1 MRNYSRFR
9 ADIIE
14 RGGTSNVEDK
24 KEKSLYE
31 GFKLFLRAVRVSH
44 TLERR
49 LYPTIFLAN
58 AISALTPYVVI
69 YLSAL
74 ILNELSSYRR
84 PEYLWKLVI
93 LTVGVSGGLSLIS
106 AILRHVR
113 NKEYEVFQVNYRK
126 LFVDK
131 AFEMDYQDISDQ
143 ETFDL
148 RSKIQQAENWAGWGF
163 ECVMRVFLGLTRSV
177 TGIIGALALTVSLFF
192 IKVPATNQKLQFLNN
207 PIFMLLFFGFLIG
220 LSLIAGKLAGYVYK
234 CYANSAEEATLGN
247 RIYSY
252 FGFFNSAKR
261 DVDIRMYEQGRIMNY
276 YFLKENAFTINGP
289 LAKLAR
295 GRGGVCASVAQAC
308 SAVLT
313 GGVYLFTCLKAIAG
327 AFGIGSITRYVGAAT
342 QFSLYMTDL
351 IGSISNIKNN
361 VPFLENCFTYLD
373 MPNRMYKGSLTTE
386 KRADRNYDVEFKDVS
401 FKYPGT
407 DAWALRH
414 ISIKFKVG
422 KRLAVVGENG
432 SGKTTFIKLLCR
444 LYDPQ
449 EGEILLNGI
458 DIKKY
463 DYKDYMDIFSVVFQ
477 DFELLSQPL
486 ADNIA
491 GNKDYDAKRVMK
503 VLEDVGFTE
512 RLATMPNGIETLL
525 YSEYIKE
532 GVNLSGG
539 EEQKVAI
546 ARALYKDAPFLI
558 LDEPTAALD
567 PIAEADIYS
576 HLNTIVDDRT
586 AVYISH
592 RLSSC
597 RFCDEILV
605 FDKGAIVERGTH
617 EGLLEN
623 VKGKYYELWNAQAR
637 HYSTH
642 FSA

>member
-1 MRNYSRFR
+1 MRFR
-9 ADIIE
+9 AGITK
-14 RGGTSNVEDK
+14 RGGTSNVEEK
-24 KEKSLYE
+24 REKSLYE

-49 LYPTIFLAN
+49 LYPTIFIAN

-69 YLSAL
+69 YFSAL

-93 LTVGVSGGLSLIS
+93 LTIGISGGLSLIS

-113 NKEYEVFQVNYRK
+113 NKQYEVFQVNYRK

-131 AFEMDYQDISDQ
+131 AFEMDYQDISNQ
-143 ETFDL
+143 EIFDL

-163 ECVMRVFLGLTRSV
+163 ECVMRVFLRLTRSV
-177 TGIIGALALTVSLFF
+177 TGIIGAFALTVSLFF
-192 IKVPATNQKLQFLNN
+192 VKVPATNTKLQFLNN
-207 PIFMLLFFGFLIG
+207 PIFMVLFFGVLIG
-220 LSLIAGKLAGYVYK
+220 LSLLAGKLVGYVDA
-234 CYANSAEEATLGN
+234 CSAALAKEATLGN
-247 RIYSY
+247 RIYGY
-252 FGFFNSAKR
+252 FGFFNNAKR
-261 DVDIRMYEQGRIMNY
+261 DVDIRMYEQGRIMSH
-276 YFLKENAFTINGP
+276 YFLKENAFSINGP
-289 LAKLAR
+289 FAKLAR
-295 GRGGVCASVAQAC
+295 GRGGVYLGISQGF
-308 SAVLT
+308 SAILT

-342 QFSLYMTDL
+342 QFSSYMTDL
-351 IGSISNIKNN
+351 IIGISDIKNN
-361 VPFLENCFTYLD
+361 GPFLENCFTYLD

-407 DAWALRH
+407 DTWALRH
-414 ISIKFKVG
+414 VNLKFKVG

-463 DYKDYMDIFSVVFQ
+463 NYKDYMDIFSVVFQ
-477 DFELLSQPL
+477 DFELISQPI

-491 GNKDYDAKRVMK
+491 GSKNYDSERVMK
-503 VLEDVGFTE
+503 ALEDVGFTE
-512 RLATMPNGIETLL
+512 RLATMPNGIDTVM

-532 GVNLSGG
+532 GVNFSGG
-539 EEQKVAI
+539 EEQKIAI
-546 ARALYKDAPFLI
+546 ARALYKNAPFLI

-605 FDKGAIVERGTH
+605 FDKGRIVESGTH

-637 HYSTH
+637 HYVQLGGTQ
-642 FSA
+642 